1 MIGAMNKIK
10 GKENVEEVLLY
21 KECRG
26 KDSLI
31 C

>member
-1 MIGAMNKIK
+1 MIGAMTKIK
-10 GKENVEEVLLY
+10 CKENVEEVLLY
-21 KECRG
+21 KEYRG